1 MNKLYHDFNFDPG
14 PESLPCHN
22 LINNNNNNNNNSS
35 FHSKYLYFNGLGA
48 TLPRKPK
55 CVPSQLKTKTQVNV
69 KNAAESVQLEAAES
83 VQLKVGDC
91 CQSLQREIKGPKI
104 TSYTWIKCD
113 TVLNC

>member
-22 LINNNNNNNNNSS
+22 LGNNNNNNSSSS

-55 CVPSQLKTKTQVNV
+55 CVPSHLKTKTQVNV
-69 KNAAESVQLEAAES
+69 KNAAESVQYGGGREFVLI
-83 VQLKVGDC
+83 GGGYYRC
-91 CQSLQREIKGPKI
+91 CRREMVFSCFEGR
-104 TSYTWIKCD
+104 
-113 TVLNC
+113 